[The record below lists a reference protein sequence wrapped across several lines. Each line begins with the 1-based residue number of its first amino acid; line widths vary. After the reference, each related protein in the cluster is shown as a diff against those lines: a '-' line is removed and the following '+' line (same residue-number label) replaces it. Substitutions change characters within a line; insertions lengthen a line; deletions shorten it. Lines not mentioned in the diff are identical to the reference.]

1 MSELRPMSSNQTPE
15 EVLES
20 EIRDLEQRTLRSGWL
35 WAAAALSLLI
45 IAGTA
50 FVVTW
55 WDNRGS
61 SARSVTFA
69 PEALTLQEP
78 KGSVRS
84 ADLKLFRWDKI
95 DGAANYIVLVKAVDR
110 DEVELLRPV
119 KETYLQPSET
129 EAANLLPGAY
139 TWSVEARSGRGALIG
154 YGDGNFEI
162 GR

>member
-1 MSELRPMSSNQTPE
+1 MPEPKPMVSDQTPE

-35 WAAAALSLLI
+35 WAAAALSLVI

-55 WDNRGS
+55 WDNRS
-61 SARSVTFA
+61 SSGRSVSFA
-69 PEALTLQEP
+69 PETMTLQEP
-78 KGSVRS
+78 KGTVVGP
-84 ADLKLFRWDKI
+84 AMFRWDAI
-95 DGAANYIVLVKAVDR
+95 EGATTYIVLVKAVDK

-119 KETYLQPSET
+119 KETFLQPSET
-129 EAANLLPGAY
+129 EASNLLPGAY
-139 TWSVEARSGRGALIG
+139 TWSVEARSSRGALIG
-154 YGDGNFEI
+154 YGDGTFVI

>member
-35 WAAAALSLLI
+35 WAAALLSLVI

-78 KGSVRS
+78 KGSVLR
-84 ADLKLFRWDKI
+84 AGLFRWDKI
-95 DGAANYIVLVKAVDR
+95 DGAATYIVLVKAVDR

-119 KETYLQPSET
+119 KETFLQPSET

-154 YGDGNFEI
+154 YGDGTFEI